1 MHIDVL
7 AQRCPVAWKAAG
19 SASLRPGNATVR
31 GAVER
36 RFPIACGPRV
46 YDSDPLA
53 PQGSATDRWA
63 IGPEFAS
70 DRGHSSNSRMVQA
83 HGNRRHFPSA
93 DRNALK
99 VCGAGRGLEAYAP
112 TLRPCNRVPRRASL
126 NGSSCSVRTYRKI
139 PRHAVSA
146 KRLPRR
152 TRAIRE
158 SLVSSRWSTPE
169 IMPSSGYAWRSSLV
183 APSGS
188 LTDAWLDR
196 WIVSTSGREVRLAP
210 RKRTGVPTLH
220 RRLATP
226 TKAKLEVRTDDA
238 KHPQIA
244 QFEICLGEWCG
255 DRKSPLHARPG

>member
-1 MHIDVL
+1 MESRRECL
-7 AQRCPVAWKAAG
+7 
-19 SASLRPGNATVR
+19 LRPGNATVR

-139 PRHAVSA
+139 PKTRGQREEAAKKNSSNTGVPCQQPMEHARNHA
-146 KRLPRR
+146 IFWLRLAIEPRR
-152 TRAIRE
+152 TFGFAHRCM
-158 SLVSSRWSTPE
+158 VGP
-169 IMPSSGYAWRSSLV
+169 
-183 APSGS
+183 
-188 LTDAWLDR
+188 LDR
-196 WIVSTSGREVRLAP
+196 EHVGAGGPASAKEENR
-210 RKRTGVPTLH
+210 RTYVAQGV
-220 RRLATP
+220 
-226 TKAKLEVRTDDA
+226 
-238 KHPQIA
+238 
-244 QFEICLGEWCG
+244 
-255 DRKSPLHARPG
+255 